1 MINKKLY
8 PNVDAW
14 ENTLNLSAFSE
25 YLGEERRKFA
35 NLNSEYTHLFVTLQG
50 LAGNDQELPDMNLV
64 DIHLTANKS
73 LTLSRLLV

>member
-50 LAGNDQELPDMNLV
+50 LAGNDQ
-64 DIHLTANKS
+64 
-73 LTLSRLLV
+73 